1 MKTQSGV
8 WAWLSESRNQKTLTF
23 IGSAVAAA
31 VVAGWQL
38 YLHFFTAKPV
48 APQPVVVMQ
57 PSPIDPSQAERVLCA
72 QTAATEAIAD
82 RLDGIAQAIGS
93 GDESKLSK
101 PSKAPTRPCPPAN
114 LGTTAPLPQR

>member
-8 WAWLSESRNQKTLTF
+8 WAWLSESRNQRTLTF

-38 YLHFFTAKPV
+38 YLHFFATEPV

-57 PSPIDPSQAERVLCA
+57 PSSIDPSQAERVLCA
-72 QTAATEAIAD
+72 QAAATDAIVD
-82 RLDGIAQAIGS
+82 KLDGIAHAIGS
-93 GDESKLSK
+93 GDDSKLSR
-101 PSKAPTRPCPPAN
+101 PSKVPTKPCPPAN
-114 LGTTAPLPQR
+114 PATTASPQR